1 MGSLKPGAS
10 YVYER
15 NGDEIY
21 AREFGSTDRKLIGY
35 KYEMENKPDPRT
47 DDGRPLHEHIM
58 DSKMLGEIRRDAR
71 TNVTLHKALDRVIM
85 IYKLSK
91 DKLRE

>member
-15 NGDEIY
+15 DGGVTY
-21 AREFGSTDRKLIGY
+21 AREFGSDPSTRVAIGWDY
-35 KYEMENKPDPRT
+35 DPRT
-47 DDGRPLHEHIM
+47 IDGKPSLNHLEDI
-58 DSKMLGEIRRDAR
+58 KLWNNIRQEASI
-71 TNVTLHKALDRVIM
+71 NPALQKALNRVIM

-91 DKLRE
+91 DKI